1 MISNLIKSECKITL
15 VKFSDKIVDFK
26 ELEKDEELFI
36 IPNDIPILTG
46 INFSFFKWK
55 PTEKITFNLHV
66 MEKEKDLILMSSNF
80 RKLTDFAKI
89 CNNNDNGKEYINNI
103 KNLDN
108 YKNNCI
114 LEINIKFPEGKI
126 IIEKVNDEKIYPTS
140 IRLIEKILFIKRENI
155 KFEELF

>member
-1 MISNLIKSECKITL
+1 
-15 VKFSDKIVDFK
+15 
-26 ELEKDEELFI
+26 
-36 IPNDIPILTG
+36 
-46 INFSFFKWK
+46 
-55 PTEKITFNLHV
+55 
-66 MEKEKDLILMSSNF
+66 MSSNF